1 MKWKDKKDVN
11 MLSTIYE
18 GEMEE
23 VSVAGKQTMK
33 PTVCIRYK
41 KELLAGVDLMDQI
54 TSCASLVRKGV
65 KKYYKKIAF
74 RLLEICIQNC
84 HCIYKKNRGQKTFL
98 QFKLQL
104 IHDILLRYENDV
116 YWKTKPTAASLGN
129 CPSRLTGRHF
139 PVVLTGAPEGT
150 QCASKK

>member
-1 MKWKDKKDVN
+1 MHTKWRDKKDVN

-23 VSVAGKQTMK
+23 VTVAGKEAQK
-33 PTVCIRYK
+33 PTVFIRYK
-41 KELLAGVDLMDQI
+41 KEHMTGVDLMDQI

-74 RLLEICIQNC
+74 RLFEMYIQNC
-84 HCIYKKNRGQKTFL
+84 HCIHKKNDGVHTFL

-104 IHDILLRYENDV
+104 IHDILKRHQNDV
-116 YWKTKPTAASLGN
+116 YW
-129 CPSRLTGRHF
+129 
-139 PVVLTGAPEGT
+139 
-150 QCASKK
+150 